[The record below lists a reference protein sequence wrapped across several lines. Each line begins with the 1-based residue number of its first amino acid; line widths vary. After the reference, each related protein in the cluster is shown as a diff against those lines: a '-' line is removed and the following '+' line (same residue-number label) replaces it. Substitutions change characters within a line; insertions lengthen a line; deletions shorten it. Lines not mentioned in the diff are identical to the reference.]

1 MAFKRLELKDESLG
15 CFQSPKSS
23 EEVKLAYH
31 QVHVT
36 EQISELSKAITDK
49 ESTLTTL
56 KLEYDTQVN
65 KTKVI
70 QKFMDE
76 SKKELSVLMRNMLR
90 NVQSAKRDKVVIG
103 KHSIVNNTSSETIVI
118 PDSEAPEDQEAC
130 VEDDGGRG
138 GGQD

>member
-1 MAFKRLELKDESLG
+1 
-15 CFQSPKSS
+15 
-23 EEVKLAYH
+23 
-31 QVHVT
+31 
-36 EQISELSKAITDK
+36 
-49 ESTLTTL
+49 
-56 KLEYDTQVN
+56 
-65 KTKVI
+65 
-70 QKFMDE
+70 MDE

-138 GGQD
+138 GEDRIEHNLDHHPYWYTSY